1 MTQRAVFLD
10 RDGTLVHARHYPSRP
25 EDLVL
30 YDGISPWLRALQQA
44 GLKLVVVTNQ
54 SGIARGYFTENDL
67 QRMHAALSATLAMS
81 GVTVDGY
88 YYCPHHPDGV
98 IQELAVRCDCRKPRP
113 GMVLQAARDLE
124 IEPTRSWFIG
134 DILDDI
140 EAGNRAGC
148 RTVLVDL
155 GTESAPTL
163 RVRTPD
169 FVARDTIHALQIVA
183 SLEGLVPAPDL
194 AYQPESWRDA
204 GHRLMTTTGSGGSNV
219 LPR

>member
-10 RDGTLVHARHYPSRP
+10 RDGTLVHARHYPCRP

-30 YDGISPWLRALQQA
+30 YEGICPWLRVLQQA

-54 SGIARGYFTENDL
+54 SGIARGFFTEDDL
-67 QRMHAALSATLAMS
+67 QQMHAALSATLAAS

-88 YYCPHHPDGV
+88 YFCPHHPDGV
-98 IQELAVRCDCRKPRP
+98 IPGLAVRCDCRKPQP
-113 GMVLQAARDLE
+113 GMALRAARDLD
-124 IEPTRSWFIG
+124 ITLANSWFLG

-140 EAGNRAGC
+140 EAGNRVGC

-163 RVRTPD
+163 RLRTPD
-169 FVARDTIHALQIVA
+169 FVARDMLHALQIVA

-194 AYQPESWRDA
+194 AYQPESWRA
-204 GHRLMTTTGSGGSNV
+204 TRRELLTASGSGGSNA
-219 LPR
+219 LPG